1 MAKRQE
7 KRPFFQLVRYVL
19 PALQQP
25 LGRRQDFEEGA
36 QQVIFDRD
44 MAKILTAV
52 KSELQCDLDK
62 FWSSLGLA
70 AGVGVF
76 MSAGEGNRGQQIED
90 ILSAWV
96 KWRGEEATV
105 GALLSTL
112 YATDD
117 TRAIE
122 RVAQEMKESGSII
135 M

>member
-7 KRPFFQLVRYVL
+7 KRPFSQLVRYVS
-19 PALQQP
+19 PALLQQP
-25 LGRRQDFEEGA
+25 LGRRQDFEEG
-36 QQVIFDRD
+36 VTFDRD

-62 FWSSLGLA
+62 FGSFLGLA

-96 KWRGEEATV
+96 KCRGEEATV
-105 GALLSTL
+105 WALLSAL

-122 RVAQEMKESGSII
+122 RVAQEMRESGSVI